1 MIMYVRIVT
10 FALAG
15 ITADDYQ
22 RHTTTV
28 AAAFTA
34 WPGLL
39 GKVWLSDRDRNRYG
53 GVYLFATKADADR
66 SRSTPL
72 FAGLAA
78 NPAFTDL
85 AIEEYETLPEATAV
99 TWPGLRGLT
108 EPALAAVR
116 TNEDEHAQ
124 VPELLYTR

>member
-10 FALAG
+10 FTLTD
-15 ITADDYQ
+15 ITDEDYQ
-22 RHTTTV
+22 RH
-28 AAAFTA
+28 AAAVAEAFTT

-39 GKVWLSDRDRNRYG
+39 GKVWLSDPDRNRYG
-53 GVYLFATKADADR
+53 GIYLFATKADADR

-85 AIEEYETLPEATAV
+85 AIEEYETLPDATAV
-99 TWPGLRGLT
+99 TWPGLHS
-108 EPALAAVR
+108 PARPAFAAG
-116 TNEDEHAQ
+116 
-124 VPELLYTR
+124 